1 MVGLFDEIKKYVV
14 NKVVFIMFDHIAE
27 VLLVVVFLDHTLI
40 ILLVKMALLLDH
52 DGSYHIWFVDQRVTF
67 QHSFIHR
74 FGQEVGNS

>member
-52 DGSYHIWFVDQRVTF
+52 DGS
-67 QHSFIHR
+67 
-74 FGQEVGNS
+74 